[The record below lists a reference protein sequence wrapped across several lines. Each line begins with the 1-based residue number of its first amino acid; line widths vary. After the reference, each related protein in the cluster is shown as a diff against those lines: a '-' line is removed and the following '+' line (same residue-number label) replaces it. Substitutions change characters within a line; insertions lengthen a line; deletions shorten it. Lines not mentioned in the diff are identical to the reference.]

1 MMRPVLAEKT
11 AVVPATAEELAAI
24 HVVLER
30 FWKVVDATLAQPPAH
45 DWRHRFA
52 TALAEIA
59 ANIVRHAY
67 PAGTARGSMRLRL
80 RLYADRVVASFA
92 DRGVAFVPP
101 DPADSPGSD
110 RSELAEGGYGL
121 ALARATLDRLEYRRT
136 PTGTNCWRLMK
147 RFRT

>member
-1 MMRPVLAEKT
+1 MRPVLAEKT
-11 AVVPATAEELAAI
+11 AVVPATAEELAAL

-30 FWKVVDATLAQPPAH
+30 FWKVVDATLAQPPAQ

-67 PAGTARGSMRLRL
+67 PTGAARGSMRLRL

-92 DRGVAFVPP
+92 DQGVPFAPP
-101 DPADSPGSD
+101 DATGSPGSD
-110 RSELAEGGYGL
+110 RSELPEGGYGL
-121 ALARATLDRLEYRRT
+121 ALARATL
-136 PTGTNCWRLMK
+136 
-147 RFRT
+147 

>member
-1 MMRPVLAEKT
+1 MMKPVLAEES
-11 AVVPATAEELAAI
+11 AVVPAAAEELAAL
-24 HVVLER
+24 HLMLER
-30 FWKVVDATLAQPPAH
+30 FWKLVDATVVQPPTQ

-59 ANIVRHAY
+59 ANVVRHAY
-67 PAGTARGSMRLRL
+67 PPGTARGPMRIRL

-92 DRGVAFVPP
+92 DQGVRFVPP
-101 DPADSPGSD
+101 EATGSPGTD
-110 RSELAEGGYGL
+110 RSELPEGGYGL

-136 PTGTNCWRLMK
+136 PAGTNRWRLMK

>member
-1 MMRPVLAEKT
+1 MMRPVLAEET
-11 AVVPATAEELAAI
+11 AVVRATAEELAAI
-24 HVVLER
+24 HMVLER
-30 FWKVVDATLAQPPAH
+30 FWKVVDATVAQPPAH

-67 PAGTARGSMRLRL
+67 PMGTAPGSMRLRL

-92 DRGVAFVPP
+92 DQGVLFAPP
-101 DPADSPGSD
+101 DAADSPGSD
-110 RSELAEGGYGL
+110 RSELPEGGYGL

-136 PTGTNCWRLMK
+136 PAGTNCWRLMK
-147 RFRT
+147 RFQT